1 MLRVRF
7 YLEQNEDDSPGDGK
21 SELRN
26 CCKDAGGRSVLYMIL
41 VKGVHAIKH
50 PFGRGLL
57 TVTRRRKRH
66 HDRV

>member
-41 VKGVHAIKH
+41 VKGVQLSTH
-50 PFGRGLL
+50 FGRGLL
-57 TVTRRRKRH
+57 LVMRNRCHR
-66 HDRV
+66 